1 MDVLRTDDAR
11 FDGLP
16 DFDFAPH
23 YVEVDDTEGRT
34 LRVHFLDEGPR
45 DGEVVLV
52 MHGEPTWSY
61 LYRHMIPVFVAAG
74 HRVLAPDL
82 VGFGRSDKPVAQ
94 SDYTYQRHVDW
105 MSDWLRQ
112 VDATGITLVCQDW
125 GGLIGLR
132 LLAAMPERFRRLVVA
147 NTALPTG
154 DQPMS
159 DAFKAWRDF
168 SQTVD
173 PFDAGRIVFGGT
185 ETKLTEAEVAAYNA
199 PFPDESHKA
208 GARMFPMLVPDSPDD
223 PAAEPNR
230 AAWRVLAG
238 LELPVLTAFGAQDR
252 VMAGVEKVFQRMMP
266 GAAGQDHVI
275 FDGAGHFLQEDV
287 GEELARA
294 AVAFMAANG

>member
-1 MDVLRTDDAR
+1 MDILRTDDAR

-23 YVEVDDTEGRT
+23 YVDIDDTDGGS
-34 LRVHFLDEGPR
+34 LRVHYLDEGPR

-61 LYRHMIPVFVAAG
+61 LYRHMIPVFTAAG

-82 VGFGRSDKPVAQ
+82 VGFGRSDKPTRQ

-105 MSDWLRQ
+105 MTDWLSQ

-132 LLAAMPERFRRLVVA
+132 LLAAMPERFKRLVVA

-154 DQPMS
+154 DHPMS
-159 DAFKAWRDF
+159 DAFKAWREF

-173 PFDAGRIVFGGT
+173 PFDAGRIVYGGT
-185 ETKLTEAEVAAYNA
+185 ETKLTPEEVAAYNA
-199 PFPDESHKA
+199 PFPDESYKA
-208 GARMFPMLVPDSPDD
+208 GARVFPMLVPDGPDD
-223 PAAEPNR
+223 PATGPNR
-230 AAWRVLAG
+230 AAWAVLET
-238 LELPVLTAFGAQDR
+238 LKLPVLTAFGAQDK
-252 VMAGVEKVFQRMMP
+252 VMAGVEKVFQHKLP
-266 GAAGQDHVI
+266 GAKGQAHVI

-287 GEELARA
+287 GPEMARA
-294 AVAFMAANG
+294 AVAFMAGNG